1 MGSFSTASGLK
12 STAMGYT
19 TTASGDYSTAMGNNT
34 IAKTFGETAI
44 GLYNTDY
51 TPQSTSSFNSEDRLF
66 VIGNGTSSFS
76 KSNALVMLKNGNT
89 TFSGTVKMG
98 AVTYPNTDGSA
109 NQVLATDGAGNASW
123 VTPTASGFTHEVSDE
138 FTATA
143 SQASFTLSNT
153 PGANSKVKMYINGI
167 RISNTAYS
175 INGTT
180 LSYNSTNNGNYT
192 ISVGD
197 RIQFDFSY

>member
-1 MGSFSTASGLK
+1 
-12 STAMGYT
+12 
-19 TTASGDYSTAMGNNT
+19 
-34 IAKTFGETAI
+34 
-44 GLYNTDY
+44 
-51 TPQSTSSFNSEDRLF
+51 
-66 VIGNGTSSFS
+66 
-76 KSNALVMLKNGNT
+76 
-89 TFSGTVKMG
+89 MG

-109 NQVLATDGAGNASW
+109 NQVLATDGAGVATW
-123 VTPTASGFTHEVSDE
+123 VTPAASGFTHEVSDE
-138 FTATA
+138 LTATA

-175 INGTT
+175 IIGTT